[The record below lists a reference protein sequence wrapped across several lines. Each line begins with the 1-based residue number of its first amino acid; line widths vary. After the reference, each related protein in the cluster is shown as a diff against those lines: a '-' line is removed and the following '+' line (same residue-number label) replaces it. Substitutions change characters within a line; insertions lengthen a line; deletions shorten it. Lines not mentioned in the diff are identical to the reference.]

1 MGTPQTQQGPDD
13 PGVDTNTAVVDNRR
27 PAGVLAEADSVKP
40 EKLAERM
47 CQRLSPPPP
56 ETFPVVHRTDTA
68 TLKRVEVA
76 RRNGEVLLCD
86 GCHTGVHAWPT
97 GEAVSSRESKPG

>member
-1 MGTPQTQQGPDD
+1 MRKPQEEQHPDD
-13 PGVDTNTAVVDNRR
+13 RTSDGNRAVADNQQSTGALTGVGARRFTA
-27 PAGVLAEADSVKP
+27 L
-40 EKLAERM
+40 M

-76 RRNGEVLLCD
+76 RREREVLLCD
-86 GCHTGVHAWPT
+86 GCHTGDHAWPT
-97 GEAVSSRESKPG
+97 GEVVPSRENRLD